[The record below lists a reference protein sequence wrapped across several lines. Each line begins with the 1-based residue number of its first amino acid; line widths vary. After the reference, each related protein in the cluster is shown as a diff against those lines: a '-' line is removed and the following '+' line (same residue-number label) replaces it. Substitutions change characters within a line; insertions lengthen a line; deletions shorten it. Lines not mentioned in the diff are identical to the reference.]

1 MFIHLH
7 RERDLV
13 ASVKN
18 LRGQSDLMSV
28 MILIGAVLIIGVTFA
43 GLTLA
48 NVSNFTSVNQ
58 VKTILGEDQSS
69 IVLYVER
76 GNETHI
82 CFGVLR
88 SIPDY
93 RVYAFALV
101 SSDYKEDLS
110 SALTIP
116 IPGVAAPTSFDARRM
131 HYLYQ
136 GEYYE
141 FTFKGSINVLAL
153 TDKGVRDYIMQRKP
167 LLVCI
172 DKTILAGTSAY
183 FLVFSYINNELYEVR
198 EWYVT
203 G

>member
-7 RERDLV
+7 REGDLV

-18 LRGQSDLMSV
+18 LHGQSDLMSV

-48 NVSNFTSVNQ
+48 NVSNFTSANQ

-76 GNETHI
+76 ENMTHI

-101 SSDYKEDLS
+101 SSDYKKDLS
-110 SALTIP
+110 SALIIP
-116 IPGVAAPTSFDARRM
+116 IPGVAAPTSFDARRIY
-131 HYLYQ
+131 YLYQ

-141 FTFKGSINVLAL
+141 FTFKGSINALAL

-167 LLVCI
+167 ILVCI
-172 DKTILAGTSAY
+172 DKTILGGTSAY

-203 G
+203 S